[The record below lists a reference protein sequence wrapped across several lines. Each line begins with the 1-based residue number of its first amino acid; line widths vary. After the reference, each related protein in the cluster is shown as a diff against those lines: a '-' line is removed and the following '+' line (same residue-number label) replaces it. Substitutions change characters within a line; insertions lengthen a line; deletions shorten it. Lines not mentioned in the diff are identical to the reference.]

1 MNEYAKNERISWFLA
16 EQMRDTPKGNWNTI
30 TLINVF

>member
-1 MNEYAKNERISWFLA
+1 MNVYKKQAYLMFLA
-16 EQMRDTPKGNWNTI
+16 EQMRDTPKSNWNTI